1 MNEILLLL
9 SNFID
14 MVIASLGV
22 YGPILGCA
30 LIIVESVVPIL
41 PLCVFITMNFIA
53 FGIIIGFI
61 VSWIFTL
68 IGCNLSFW
76 LCRKIFKNWFEKKLR
91 KYNKVEKFM
100 KFMENVKLEQL
111 ALIVAIP
118 FTPAFAV
125 NIAAGISKMEYKKY
139 FWAMFIGKIFMVY
152 FWGYIGVTFM
162 ECLKNP
168 IYFVKIGLIMLV
180 AYLVSYFINK
190 KFKLD

>member
-1 MNEILLLL
+1 MNEILLGL

-22 YGPILGCA
+22 YGPILGCL
-30 LIIVESVVPIL
+30 LIIVESIVPIL

-53 FGIIIGFI
+53 FGNILGFI

-76 LCRKIFKNWFEKKLR
+76 LCWKIFKNWFEKKLR

-100 KFMENVKLEQL
+100 KFMEHVKLEQL

>member
-1 MNEILLLL
+1 MNEILLTL

-14 MVIASLGV
+14 MIIASLGV
-22 YGPILGCA
+22 YGPILGCIF
-30 LIIVESVVPIL
+30 IIFESIVPIL
-41 PLCVFITMNFIA
+41 PLCLFITMNFIS
-53 FGIIIGFI
+53 FGNILGFI
-61 VSWIFTL
+61 ISWIFTL
-68 IGCNLSFW
+68 IGCNLSFF
-76 LCRKIFKNWFEKKLR
+76 LCRKCFKNLFERKLR

-100 KFMENVKLEQL
+100 KFMEHVKLEQL

-168 IYFVKIGLIMLV
+168 IYFVKIGIIMIL
-180 AYLVSYFINK
+180 AYVVSYFINK

>member
-1 MNEILLLL
+1 MNEILLAIN
-9 SNFID
+9 SFID
-14 MVIASLGV
+14 MIIASLGV
-22 YGPILGCA
+22 YGPILGCI

-53 FGIIIGFI
+53 FGNIIGFI

-76 LCRKIFKNWFEKKLR
+76 LCRKFLRNVFERKLR

-100 KFMENVKLEQL
+100 KFMEHVRLEQL

-139 FWAMFIGKIFMVY
+139 FWAMFIGKLFMVY
-152 FWGYIGVTFM
+152 FWGYIGLTFM

-168 IYFVKIGLIMLV
+168 IYFVKIGIIMLI
-180 AYLVSYFINK
+180 AYLISYVINK

>member
-53 FGIIIGFI
+53 FGIIIGFT

-76 LCRKIFKNWFEKKLR
+76 LCRKIFRKWFEKKLR

-180 AYLVSYFINK
+180 AYLISYFINK

>member
-1 MNEILLLL
+1 MNEILLGL

-22 YGPILGCA
+22 YGPILGCL
-30 LIIVESVVPIL
+30 LIIVESIVPIL

-53 FGIIIGFI
+53 FGNILGFI

-100 KFMENVKLEQL
+100 KFMEHVKLEQL

>member
-1 MNEILLLL
+1 MNEILLAIN
-9 SNFID
+9 SFID
-14 MVIASLGV
+14 MIIASLGV
-22 YGPILGCA
+22 YGPILGCI

-53 FGIIIGFI
+53 FGNIIGFI

-76 LCRKIFKNWFEKKLR
+76 LCCKFLRNVFERKLR

-100 KFMENVKLEQL
+100 KFMKHVRLEQL

-139 FWAMFIGKIFMVY
+139 FWAMFIGKLFMVY
-152 FWGYIGVTFM
+152 FWGYIGLTFM

-168 IYFVKIGLIMLV
+168 IYFVKIGIIMLI
-180 AYLVSYFINK
+180 AYLISYVINK

>member
-1 MNEILLLL
+1 MNEILLGL

-22 YGPILGCA
+22 YGPILGCL
-30 LIIVESVVPIL
+30 LIIVESIVPIL

-53 FGIIIGFI
+53 FGNILGFI

-100 KFMENVKLEQL
+100 KFMEKVKLEQL

>member
-1 MNEILLLL
+1 MNEILLGL

-22 YGPILGCA
+22 YGPILGCL
-30 LIIVESVVPIL
+30 LIIVESIVPIL

-53 FGIIIGFI
+53 FGNILGFI

-100 KFMENVKLEQL
+100 KFMEHVKLEQL

-180 AYLVSYFINK
+180 AYLISYFINK

>member
-1 MNEILLLL
+1 MNEILLAIN
-9 SNFID
+9 SFID
-14 MVIASLGV
+14 MIIASLGV
-22 YGPILGCA
+22 YGPILGCI

-53 FGIIIGFI
+53 FGNIIGFI

-76 LCRKIFKNWFEKKLR
+76 LCHKFLRNVFERKLR

-100 KFMENVKLEQL
+100 KFMEHVRLEQL

-139 FWAMFIGKIFMVY
+139 FWAMFIGKLFMVY
-152 FWGYIGVTFM
+152 FWGYIGLTFM

-168 IYFVKIGLIMLV
+168 IYFVKIGIIMLI
-180 AYLVSYFINK
+180 AYLISYVINK